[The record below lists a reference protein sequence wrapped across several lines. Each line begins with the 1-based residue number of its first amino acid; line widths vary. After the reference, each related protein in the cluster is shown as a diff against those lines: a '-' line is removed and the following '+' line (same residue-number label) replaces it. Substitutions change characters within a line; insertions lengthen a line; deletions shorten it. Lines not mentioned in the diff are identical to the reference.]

1 MFTGLIE
8 SIGTLQAV
16 ERRGANKL
24 FRVLAQPALTAVR
37 LGDSI
42 ALDGYCQTV
51 VEIRGD
57 AFAVEVSPETLAVTT
72 AAQRQVGDKLN
83 LERALALGD
92 RLGGHLVA
100 GHVDGVGTIRR
111 IQQVEGFVKLAVA
124 APEAVRRY
132 CVAKGSI
139 ALDGVSLTINVVDE
153 RGIELGIIPT
163 TWTHTTLADKKVG
176 DRVNLE
182 ADLIG
187 KYVERFL
194 AARLSGEQATAS
206 RLDED
211 FLAKHGFVK

>member
-1 MFTGLIE
+1 
-8 SIGTLQAV
+8 
-16 ERRGANKL
+16 
-24 FRVLAQPALTAVR
+24 
-37 LGDSI
+37 
-42 ALDGYCQTV
+42 QTV
-51 VEIRGD
+51 
-57 AFAVEVSPETLAVTT
+57 
-72 AAQRQVGDKLN
+72 AQRQVGDKLN

-111 IQQVEGFVKLAVA
+111 MQQVEGFVKLAVD
-124 APEAVRRY
+124 APEAVLRY

-187 KYVERFL
+187 KYVERIL
-194 AARLSGEQATAS
+194 AARLGGEQATAS